1 MKYVVAII
9 QPYQLD
15 KVREELEGEGIN
27 MITVTPVLG
36 CGRQKGHTE
45 VYRGMEEMGNLLK
58 KVKIEIAVTE
68 PDLQRTLDAL
78 TKGARTGNIGD
89 GKVFIFEMEESIR
102 IRTGETGSAAVW

>member
-9 QPYQLD
+9 QPHQLD
-15 KVREELEGEGIN
+15 KVREELSAEEIN

-58 KVKIEIAVTE
+58 KVKVEIAVTE
-68 PDLQRTLDAL
+68 PDLQRTIDAL
-78 TKGARTGNIGD
+78 VRGARTGSIGD
-89 GKVFIFEMEESIR
+89 GKIFIFEMEDSIR
-102 IRTGETGSAAVW
+102 IRTGETGSSAVW